1 MELAVNIIE
10 LNLLFIIFI
19 YFLEEG
25 CTCVM
30 AQACGA
36 QKTICR
42 SYFSTFTSG
51 GSYGSGLEASNFTC
65 WAFLSTPHLIFW
77 AKGLSVNLKL
87 AISATLATREAP
99 NICPSL
105 HLNAG
110 VTEAFHCTWLLR
122 EYLLRIRTQLA
133 TLEQPAFYPLS
144 HPPSQRSI
152 RQRGGIKLSETN

>member
-36 QKTICR
+36 QNCR
-42 SYFSTFTSG
+42 SQFSTFTSG
-51 GSYGSGLEASNFTC
+51 SCGSGLEASTFTC

-77 AKGLSVNLKL
+77 AKGLSVNLEL

-99 NICPSL
+99 VSARPCTPMLGLQGIPL
-105 HLNAG
+105 YL
-110 VTEAFHCTWLLR
+110 AFMR
-122 EYLLRIRTQLA
+122 VLRIRTQLA
-133 TLEQPAFYPLS
+133 TLEQPALYPVS

-152 RQRGGIKLSETN
+152 RQRRG